1 MSEQKSR
8 VEELERK
15 RAYWKRQIESWRSS
29 GKTQL
34 AFCQEHELK
43 FHQFT
48 YWKKRF
54 VQTEAGITFVPIKF
68 RQPIPTSSSLAS
80 HSLRLIVDRNL
91 QIEIG
96 SDFDPQLL
104 RKVISVIRALP

>member
-1 MSEQKSR
+1 MSEQPTR
-8 VEELERK
+8 AEQLEQK
-15 RAYWKRQIESWRSS
+15 RAYWKHQIESWRSS

-68 RQPIPTSSSLAS
+68 RHPKSPSTGVDS
-80 HSLRLIVDRNL
+80 HSLRLILDRDL
-91 QIEIG
+91 QLEIG